1 MANVP
6 ERGDVDGACVEKFV
20 LVMSRGADGRYLERH
35 NYEYLLRSAV
45 DAIKAVYGEKK
56 IVIKRHPREV
66 IGDIERLLP
75 NSDVVVSDEPL
86 SELLIDTEVAINL
99 FGSAILWPLGRGI
112 PAVEFFIESDSFLL
126 LEQAGS
132 PYRKLGI
139 DSVDTKEGLIRFLN
153 SVKDGKYNIPS
164 IISELKGSEGLKSLR
179 SMLTLE

>member
-1 MANVP
+1 MANAV
-6 ERGDVDGACVEKFV
+6 EKSEVSNAFVEKFV
-20 LVMSRGADGRYLERH
+20 LVMARGADGRYLERH

-45 DAIKAVYGEKK
+45 EAIKLVFGEKK

-66 IGDIERLLP
+66 MGDIERLLP
-75 NSDVVVSDEPL
+75 NFDVVVSDEPL
-86 SELLIDTEVAINL
+86 SKLLIDTEVAINL

-112 PAVEFFIESDSFLL
+112 PAVEFFIESDSFRL

-139 DSVDTKEGLIRFLN
+139 DSVDTKEGLIRFLKA
-153 SVKDGKYNIPS
+153 VKDGKYNIPS
-164 IISELKGSEGLKSLR
+164 IIGELKGSEGLKSLR